1 MKTEILSD
9 EELAE
14 LTGYK
19 ARSYQRRWLEERGWT
34 FVETHSGRPLVGR
47 YYVRMKLGVGL
58 GIMPTASPPPVVPA
72 WTPDISKVR

>member
-1 MKTEILSD
+1 MQTEILSD

-14 LTGYK
+14 LTDYK
-19 ARSYQRRWLEERGWT
+19 ARGYQRCWLEERGWVL
-34 FVETHSGRPLVGR
+34 VETRSGRPLVDR
-47 YYVRMKLGVGL
+47 HYVRMKLGVSL